1 MWAASFHGLGS
12 WTEKKEGGRREEGG
26 EAERL
31 SVSLIASSVGPA
43 AWTFPA

>member
-26 EAERL
+26 EQGRRGRAF
-31 SVSLIASSVGPA
+31 VC
-43 AWTFPA
+43 FPDS

>member
-1 MWAASFHGLGS
+1 MGLGPGL
-12 WTEKKEGGRREEGG
+12 KRRREGGGKREGSRGG